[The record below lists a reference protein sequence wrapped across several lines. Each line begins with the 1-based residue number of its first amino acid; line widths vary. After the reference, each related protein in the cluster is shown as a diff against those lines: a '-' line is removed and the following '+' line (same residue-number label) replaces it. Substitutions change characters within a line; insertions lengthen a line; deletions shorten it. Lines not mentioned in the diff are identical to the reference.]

1 MKNLLDKPLDEL
13 AEEFLPYLAALAL
26 GVGLWLFFRTQPLP
40 TKTDKLVE
48 ASINIFSI
56 LVGFIG
62 AALAIVFAIDNK
74 PVIAKLKQ
82 DAKYRR
88 FIRYYFEAFIASF
101 AALAIAF
108 VLNGS
113 VIDLQSQPWKIT
125 VTIWL
130 TIVMVATLLSIRV
143 IWLLFRVL
151 HKNCEIEERK

>member
-62 AALAIVFAIDNK
+62 AALAIVGAKRAQTSNT
-74 PVIAKLKQ
+74 PVQRERVRLISP
-82 DAKYRR
+82 
-88 FIRYYFEAFIASF
+88 I
-101 AALAIAF
+101 F
-108 VLNGS
+108 VLLGTEVS
-113 VIDLQSQPWKIT
+113 VP
-125 VTIWL
+125 
-130 TIVMVATLLSIRV
+130 
-143 IWLLFRVL
+143 
-151 HKNCEIEERK
+151 